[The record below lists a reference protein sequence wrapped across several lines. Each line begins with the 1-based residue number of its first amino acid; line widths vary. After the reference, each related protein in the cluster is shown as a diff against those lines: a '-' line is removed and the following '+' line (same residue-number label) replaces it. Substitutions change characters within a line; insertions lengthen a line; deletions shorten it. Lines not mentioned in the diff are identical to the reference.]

1 MKTAIYL
8 RVSTEDK
15 GQDTAMQRD
24 ACLKYCAFRN
34 LTDVEI
40 FEDKKSGR
48 KANRPAFQKMLGLI
62 IAGEIKFVVAYKLDR
77 LSRSV
82 QDLLRFASI
91 CKEFECYFAFA
102 TQPQMDTSSPMGNF
116 LFTIMAAFAEFESAM
131 ISERTRDGMA
141 QKKREGKTFGG
152 DRKSISFGVER
163 IKPYLFRERPWSLL
177 KIREKLCMKRDQFYR
192 CVAWLENESDGII
205 TDYSDERYQ
214 ASARSFKYKRVDR
227 DGKYLN
233 EADPRRLL
241 IERERHE
248 VALRQVA
255 EFFGYLKEKDLVENF
270 VEQALQDTYKA
281 RKGITADELLE
292 L

>member
-1 MKTAIYL
+1 MKTAVYL

-15 GQDTAMQRD
+15 GQDTAMQRE
-24 ACLKYCAFRN
+24 ACMKYCNFRDLGN
-34 LTDVEI
+34 VEI

-48 KANRPAFQKMLGLI
+48 KTNRPEFQRMLGLI
-62 IAGEIKFVVAYKLDR
+62 IAGEVKFVVAYKLDR

-91 CKEFECYFAFA
+91 CKEFQCYFAFA

-141 QKKREGKTFGG
+141 QKKREGQTFGG
-152 DRKSISFGVER
+152 DRKSISFNVER

-177 KIREKLCMKRDQFYR
+177 KIREALKLKRDAFYR
-192 CVAWLENESDGII
+192 SIAWLENESDGII
-205 TDYSDERYQ
+205 TDYSDERYS
-214 ASARSFKYKRVDR
+214 ASARPFKYKRVGR

-233 EADPRRLL
+233 PQDPRKLL
-241 IERERHE
+241 IERERHLH
-248 VALRQVA
+248 ALREVA
-255 EFFGYLKEKDLVENF
+255 EFFGYLEESDSVENF
-270 VEQALQDTYKA
+270 VNLALQDTYKA
-281 RKGITADELLE
+281 RELPAGDELFD
-292 L
+292 